1 MPDRPIKIFPM
12 PYPHLVA
19 RVFLILML
27 TLGGV
32 LTAQAQKNRP
42 SEAVV
47 AGALDT
53 LRAALAARDFAVL
66 EPRIAPNF
74 RYTAYEGPLA
84 RHLIKQT
91 VNGYREA
98 PDRIEIA
105 RTEPEGVGLR
115 VAVVFVY
122 PNRRI
127 AYTLR
132 MTSGGQ
138 FVEIPIMP
146 ATAESPD
153 PIRGVREDTAAA
165 RRTLPAH
172 FESTFIDANGLLLV
186 EGTADGRQG
195 YFLLDNTRAEPCLHY
210 PQKTAPERVRVGSL
224 RWESYEW
231 RDTDLPTE
239 DLSIWEAWAGKPLLG
254 ALGYAHL
261 EPYEVVIDYPQK
273 RLELTLLAANGQAI
287 APRPE
292 ERPPPADSLG
302 FSLKDYLP
310 VFSGGLGGNP
320 VRMGLSLRTPY
331 HQIRSSLLPRLGEA
345 FRALGPDTLLDGTL
359 AKGGEVAPVL
369 VGTLPAATWKVVVP
383 PEGARASEGVAAA
396 DVCVGTPWVRAHR
409 VAINYKIRKIYWW
422 PE

>member
-1 MPDRPIKIFPM
+1 MSYRQLFVGTALVFILSLGKAGVVRAQTERPPE
-12 PYPHLVA
+12 VA
-19 RVFLILML
+19 V
-27 TLGGV
+27 T
-32 LTAQAQKNRP
+32 
-42 SEAVV
+42 EAI
-47 AGALDT
+47 AA
-53 LRAALAARDFAVL
+53 LRAALTARDFDLLA
-66 EPRIAPNF
+66 PRIAPNF
-74 RYTAYEGPLA
+74 RYTSYEGPLA

-91 VNGYREA
+91 INGYPEA
-98 PDRIEIA
+98 PAQIEVA
-105 RTEPEGVGLR
+105 RTEPAGVGLR
-115 VAVVFVY
+115 VSVVFVY
-122 PNRRI
+122 PNRRA

-132 MTSGGQ
+132 MTPEGQ
-138 FVEIPIMP
+138 FVEIPILP

-165 RRTLPAH
+165 RRTLPAY
-172 FESTFIDANGLLLV
+172 FESAFIDANGLLLV

-210 PQKTAPERVRVGSL
+210 PQKTAPKRVRVGSL

-231 RDTDLPTE
+231 RDTYVPTE